1 VEISYKSRALRK
13 ICEIGKEAVRAY
25 GAKGGRKLMQRMNEL
40 SSFEC
45 LADVPRFPPARC
57 HQLHGDRRGQFS
69 VDLEN
74 PYRMIFVPAHN
85 PMPRVEDGGIDMK
98 SVTKIKIIE
107 IDDTH
112 DGKKKKS
119 RGRK

>member
-1 VEISYKSRALRK
+1 MDISYKTNSLRN
-13 ICEIGKEAVRAY
+13 ICEKGKEAVRAL
-25 GAKGGRKLMQRMNEL
+25 GDKGGKKLMQRMNEL

-57 HQLHGDRRGQFS
+57 HQLHGNRKGQFS
-69 VDLEN
+69 IDLEH
-74 PYRMIFVPAHN
+74 PYRLIFEPAHN
-85 PMPRVEDGGIDMK
+85 PMPRVADGGIDMK

-112 DGKKKKS
+112 DGKSKKK
-119 RGRK
+119 RGR